1 MKVKLR
7 LGIASFANFIRRPVQ
22 YYIDQQTKL
31 SMFENC
37 GLNSMINEEKF
48 YYLYKYIE
56 SSKRCAKNQ
65 CTLKNIW
72 IVRIFNRFDAWPNL

>member
-1 MKVKLR
+1 MVKLR
-7 LGIASFANFIRRPVQ
+7 LGIALFANFIRRPVQ

-31 SMFENC
+31 LMFENC
-37 GLNSMINEEKF
+37 GMNNMINEEKF

-65 CTLKNIW
+65 YTLKVI
-72 IVRIFNRFDAWPNL
+72 